1 MVFQHHGHKKTKSW
15 LNEMRSWLKKK
26 FSLVHKI
33 NVLKEKVKEERI
45 RTRTWMILCA
55 DKVDEIDML
64 QREARLV
71 WNIYGIDY
79 REQLSGLGGLMTE
92 LRDEMEWQR
101 RNSK

>member
-1 MVFQHHGHKKTKSW
+1 MF
-15 LNEMRSWLKKK
+15 SWLKKK
-26 FSLVHKI
+26 FSLVYKI
-33 NVLKEKVKEERI
+33 NELKDKVKEERI

-79 REQLSGLGGLMTE
+79 REQFIGLGDLLAEATE
-92 LRDEMEWQR
+92 EMKWKRE
-101 RNSK
+101 NTN